1 VTSSNVACPSRAVLT
16 SGARRSDKEAGAT
29 MSGQCAWFMTDL
41 ATEPDQGAIH
51 LSGTPAESITEA
63 AECRSVCSPTELG
76 SPARLAAVFS
86 SPSALRGSRARPPA
100 RS

>member
-1 VTSSNVACPSRAVLT
+1 M
-16 SGARRSDKEAGAT
+16 SD
-29 MSGQCAWFMTDL
+29 QCAWFMTDL

-63 AECRSVCSPTELG
+63 ASAAVCSPTELG

>member
-1 VTSSNVACPSRAVLT
+1 
-16 SGARRSDKEAGAT
+16 

-63 AECRSVCSPTELG
+63 AECRSVCKPDRAG
-76 SPARLAAVFS
+76 SQARIAAAS
-86 SPSALRGSRARPPA
+86 SARNALRGSQRSLNGREHIRRPVPGRACPPPIRRLPSA
-100 RS
+100 YLT